1 MMKKPPKIHLFSNE
15 HESKIPKWDSNKILG
30 YHATIC
36 GYQRKNVASDPH
48 RVNCKL
54 CLREMEKKGL

>member
-1 MMKKPPKIHLFSNE
+1 MKKPPKTHLFSNE
-15 HESKIPKWDSNKILG
+15 HENKIPKDDTNKILG

-36 GYQRKNVASDPH
+36 GYQRKSVASDPY

-54 CLREMEKKGL
+54 CLREMEKKNI

>member
-1 MMKKPPKIHLFSNE
+1 MKKPPKTHLLDSE
-15 HESKIPKWDSNKILG
+15 HERKIPSWDENKISG

-54 CLREMEKKGL
+54 CLREMEKRNI